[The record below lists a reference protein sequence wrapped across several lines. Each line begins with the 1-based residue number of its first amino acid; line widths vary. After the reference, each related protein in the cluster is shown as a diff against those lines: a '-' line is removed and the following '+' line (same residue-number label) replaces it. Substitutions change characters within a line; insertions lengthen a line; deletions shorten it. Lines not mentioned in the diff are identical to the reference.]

1 MALDGIFLR
10 QLQHEIY
17 NWGIGARVDKIAQ
30 PSREELIITMR
41 QKGSTRKLL
50 ICMNV
55 GNPRINFTET
65 KVENPMSPPM
75 FCMLLR
81 KHISGAKLSDVKQ
94 IGLDRILHLCFD
106 TTNELGDPVTLILAV
121 EIMGR
126 HSNCIFIGADGRV
139 IDSIKRIDIEMSSV
153 RPILPGIT
161 YTLPPQQNKLNL
173 EQITTVEALTTLKN
187 AKDIPLSKA
196 LLNTFEGLSPLICRE
211 IALAVD
217 INDNVISQQNEMVFN
232 ELTKYIEQLKLM
244 VTTGICTPTTILQLT
259 GKPSDFSF
267 MPILQYGNSMQI
279 KTYPSCSELLDEF
292 YSRRDLMSRMK
303 VRSSD
308 LLKFLSNAMD
318 RITRKLALQ
327 EVELKT
333 CGDRQQL
340 KIYGDLINANLYGM
354 NKGQASVTVQNFYDE
369 ALPNVEIA
377 LDIMLTPAQNA
388 QKYYSEYRK
397 AATAEDKLS
406 MLMKQAQTELEYL
419 ESVYDLLARATTNAE
434 IDQIRE
440 ELAEGKYLRVQKGRD
455 KSSSKLPPK
464 KYISDDGF
472 IILVGRNNIQ
482 NDRLTLKESKG
493 MDMWFHTKDIPGSHV
508 VVVADGKAIP
518 DSTLTQ
524 AAIIAAVCSKAEN
537 SPKVPVNYTP
547 IKYVKKP
554 VGAKPGMVIYHVYQT
569 AYVTPDVELEKRLR
583 VV

>member
-1 MALDGIFLR
+1 
-10 QLQHEIY
+10 
-17 NWGIGARVDKIAQ
+17 
-30 PSREELIITMR
+30 
-41 QKGSTRKLL
+41 
-50 ICMNV
+50 
-55 GNPRINFTET
+55 
-65 KVENPMSPPM
+65 
-75 FCMLLR
+75 
-81 KHISGAKLSDVKQ
+81 
-94 IGLDRILHLCFD
+94 
-106 TTNELGDPVTLILAV
+106 
-121 EIMGR
+121 
-126 HSNCIFIGADGRV
+126 
-139 IDSIKRIDIEMSSV
+139 
-153 RPILPGIT
+153 
-161 YTLPPQQNKLNL
+161 
-173 EQITTVEALTTLKN
+173 TTVEALTTLKN